1 MYFSDNE
8 SSGCANETE
17 ILKDDELQTEGF
29 MKHTRNRF
37 SLSPFT
43 SSRQKSSSSDN
54 SLVSSSPMSN
64 YLSEDSKATST
75 SPFSLYKLDSD
86 DSEKSCTSSKKRKT
100 CETSTY
106 PSREGPRSGLK
117 NIMQNFTNQ
126 IIESQQKLLVKT
138 IGKNNVSL
146 IKKCSI
152 NIIISFYS
160 KRKCYSQGCRI

>member
-8 SSGCANETE
+8 SSGCANKTE
-17 ILKDDELQTEGF
+17 ILKDYDELQTEGF

-37 SLSPFT
+37 SLSP

-75 SPFSLYKLDSD
+75 SPFNLYKLDSD
-86 DSEKSCTSSKKRKT
+86 DSEKSCTSKKRKT

-106 PSREGPRSGLK
+106 PSHEGPRSGLK
-117 NIMQNFTNQ
+117 NIMQNFAKQ
-126 IIESQQKLLVKT
+126 IIKS
-138 IGKNNVSL
+138 
-146 IKKCSI
+146 
-152 NIIISFYS
+152 
-160 KRKCYSQGCRI
+160 

>member
-1 MYFSDNE
+1 
-8 SSGCANETE
+8 
-17 ILKDDELQTEGF
+17 
-29 MKHTRNRF
+29 
-37 SLSPFT
+37 
-43 SSRQKSSSSDN
+43 
-54 SLVSSSPMSN
+54 
-64 YLSEDSKATST
+64 
-75 SPFSLYKLDSD
+75 LYKLDSD

-126 IIESQQKLLVKT
+126 IIESQQKLLVKLL
-138 IGKNNVSL
+138 KNNVSL

-160 KRKCYSQGCRI
+160 KRKCYSQGCRIWVLLFLIIIQYYSHFLEFQLSRCSQKLH